1 MLGNR
6 IFTERLCLRK
16 IEEEDLQLISDWSS
30 SHAAYGEYLTPE
42 NHSIHEC
49 SERWKNNSY
58 WNEKSKT
65 LIIAHKEKNKPL
77 GTIRFWLK
85 QNDHR
90 TALVALKIAEPDCR
104 GQGFGTE
111 AQLGLI
117 HYLFTQKQ
125 YQAVEMF
132 TDLDNVPEQRCLT
145 KLGFTLVDIQTYED
159 QKVQRQGRL
168 YRLTRIEFA
177 QQLQKYR

>member
-1 MLGNR
+1 MLGKH
-6 IFTERLCLRK
+6 IFTKRLRLRK
-16 IEEEDLQLISDWSS
+16 IEKEDLQQISDWSS
-30 SHAAYGEYLTPE
+30 SRIAYGEYLTPE
-42 NHSIHEC
+42 NHSVEEC
-49 SERWKNNSY
+49 LDRWANNSY
-58 WNEKSKT
+58 WNEQSKT
-65 LIIAHKEKNKPL
+65 LIIEHKEQHKPL
-77 GTIRFWLK
+77 GTIRFWQK
-85 QNDHR
+85 QNDRR
-90 TALVALKIAEPDCR
+90 TALVALKIAEYEYR

-145 KLGFTLVDIQTYED
+145 KLGFTLIDIQTYED

-168 YRLTRIEFA
+168 YRLTQLEYN
-177 QQLQKYR
+177 QQQGYQ